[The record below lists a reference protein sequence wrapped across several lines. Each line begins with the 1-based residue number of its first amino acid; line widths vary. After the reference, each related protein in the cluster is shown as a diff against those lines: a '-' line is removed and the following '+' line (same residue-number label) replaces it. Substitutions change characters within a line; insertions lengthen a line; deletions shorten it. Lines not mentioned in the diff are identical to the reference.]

1 MTSENVV
8 FVILTQ
14 WVLRTNAETGESR
27 TGSGGVDQRL
37 GSNSPT
43 QQQQAGMDP
52 NNAAY
57 LALRNHPETTIRPI
71 GSGGPGSEV
80 MRSPGAQET
89 GAEASPR
96 TMEDNIFK
104 QVSRMG
110 LLGGA
115 WLRGADIAGAGGN
128 QHQY

>member
-1 MTSENVV
+1 MSSLYHSR
-8 FVILTQ
+8 II
-14 WVLRTNAETGESR
+14 LRTNAETGESR

-43 QQQQAGMDP
+43 QQQQQAGMDP

-89 GAEASPR
+89 QGAEASPR

-115 WLRGADIAGAGGN
+115 WLRGADLAQGAN
-128 QHQY
+128 SQHQY

>member
-1 MTSENVV
+1 MREENVV
-8 FVILTQ
+8 FVILTPGD
-14 WVLRTNAETGESR
+14 LRTNAETGESR

-115 WLRGADIAGAGGN
+115 WLRGASDIAGGN
-128 QHQY
+128 QQQY